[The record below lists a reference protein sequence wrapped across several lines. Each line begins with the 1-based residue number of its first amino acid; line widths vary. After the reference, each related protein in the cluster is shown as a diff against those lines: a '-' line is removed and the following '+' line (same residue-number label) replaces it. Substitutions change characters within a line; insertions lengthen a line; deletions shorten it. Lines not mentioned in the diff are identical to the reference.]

1 MCLPSKKKWGRNG
14 GEGSF
19 FKMGK
24 NCLGA
29 VNEIEAIDLMAD
41 SVARTAVVTAHLREM
56 AIILYCTVVSAAT
69 VKSSFVQ
76 RERPILVKAPFR
88 GKKCETQTILSARE
102 GISVVCKDMEHWQLT
117 NN

>member
-1 MCLPSKKKWGRNG
+1 
-14 GEGSF
+14 
-19 FKMGK
+19 MGK
-24 NCLGA
+24 NSLGE

-56 AIILYCTVVSAAT
+56 AIILHCTVVSAAT

-76 RERPILVKAPFR
+76 GERERPILVKAPFR

-117 NN
+117 KN